1 MIILPSISSGIIS
14 NFKKTNQGGGELPIT
29 TSRAFNSSGDQVGS
43 TNTGDIPDN
52 WVTAQSVAS
61 VIFAN
66 DGSVTTIGSGAFLY
80 NQLTAVTIPN
90 SVTTIGARAFQNN
103 ALTSVTIP
111 NSVTSI
117 GTYAFYSNLLTSV
130 TIPNS
135 VTSIGD
141 DVFYNNP
148 LESVNIDMTNIPSI
162 FYSDGLTFS
171 LTIGP
176 NVRTIGDFAFM
187 FNNLTSVTIPNGV
200 TSIGSYAFSYCSLAS
215 VSIDNSVASI
225 GSYAFKTNPLASINC
240 FAPATAFVGSQA
252 LSYTAN
258 PLVIH
263 VPATGAVSDS
273 WTAGPQS
280 FQGNDNVTVIK
291 DL

>member
-80 NQLTAVTIPN
+80 NQLTAVSIPN
-90 SVTTIGARAFQNN
+90 G
-103 ALTSVTIP
+103 
-111 NSVTSI
+111 VTSI
-117 GTYAFYSNLLTSV
+117 GAYAFYSNLLTSV